1 MVHNMKKSFFWDSW
15 AGALLERIVT
25 KLTVKIGAFENYI
38 ISKRYP
44 CDELDATWDATWSV
58 QENKDDNVIAQTT
71 TPKKKGRKSTK
82 KKKEID

>member
-1 MVHNMKKSFFWDSW
+1 MKKSFFWDSW

-44 CDELDATWDATWSV
+44 YDELDATWMLHGVS
-58 QENKDDNVIAQTT
+58 
-71 TPKKKGRKSTK
+71 K
-82 KKKEID
+82 KKKRKKRR